1 MPRLFHLEPA
11 RSISRPPR
19 TPISEYSDP
28 RMLQHTIEHP
38 ASCTYIWNWRAVSL
52 GCVADSVE
60 EGKPVEVSN
69 APHLLPPLTLK
80 ELPDGPERQLGLG
93 SLSGAPPVQ
102 LSYVKCQRLPKEHQA
117 VPSVASIPA
126 ALAADSSRKLSF
138 LWPYKVH
145 RAENG

>member
-1 MPRLFHLEPA
+1 M
-11 RSISRPPR
+11 
-19 TPISEYSDP
+19 
-28 RMLQHTIEHP
+28 
-38 ASCTYIWNWRAVSL
+38 SL

-80 ELPDGPERQLGLG
+80 ELPDGPGRQLGLG
-93 SLSGAPPVQ
+93 SLGGAPPVQ

-117 VPSVASIPA
+117 VPSVASIPVV
-126 ALAADSSRKLSF
+126 LAADSSRKLSF